1 MKIAD
6 HDHVK
11 YITIPEFNQLIA
23 EHFAARLA
31 EANLASKSDIAN
43 FVKTTYFDDEL
54 KNLIKKMSSNE
65 TKHALVENELKNY
78 RHLTKVC
85 LLVKSTFSIMEHNF
99 T

>member
-31 EANLASKSDIAN
+31 EANLASKSDIGN
-43 FVKTTYFDDEL
+43 FVKKTYFDDEL
-54 KNLIKKMSSNE
+54 KNLKKCLQMKQNM
-65 TKHALVENELKNY
+65 HLLKMN
-78 RHLTKVC
+78 
-85 LLVKSTFSIMEHNF
+85 
-99 T
+99 